1 MIPPAQE
8 VQDDPEK
15 VRHTLWADPRYP
27 GLPFVPVAPRFDS
40 GPFNCLSPPKNGF
53 PIQGSGSSWKLAPA
67 TVTLFQCLEDELRR
81 IEHALRSKL
90 ELERLSLP
98 PRTRPFPFPKTF
110 GYDRVHQTYCSVQ
123 SAVRKSRD
131 AFLALMG
138 MCSFLIT
145 FFQDNVPQ
153 HGVDIFRWESILQQA
168 KFSVDYIKAVKA
180 SELTNFRSDY
190 SRVGVFIQHFD
201 PHFQH
206 FVSLYIKYN
215 VPVWIHW
222 GNVNNG
228 APQHTGVLTR
238 FLPFDSEVS
247 AIRRAHT
254 NESRG
259 VATPN
264 MKNLDARAVEGT
276 VSVSVC
282 SDTLP
287 EPDKSSRQKRGE
299 LWHEFFSRMDAEK
312 INALKKENLKARQT
326 RINREH
332 AQKSQPLPGTNSS
345 ATFFEWE
352 EDVKTGFLLRKP
364 ISRNHARDVW
374 SGYSMNQRRFN
385 SVRNEWDLCS
395 KFSDA
400 DFSDC
405 ESDDS
410 TYPKGTNF
418 QRSLPHPTSTIPIP
432 SSTSS
437 PGDDIPMSEPGKTD
451 GDECA
456 PEVIEQAT
464 SGIPMSEPGETGGD
478 ERAPEVFEIE
488 QATSGIP
495 MSEPEET
502 SGDER
507 APEVFEIE
515 QVTSDIP
522 MSEPRET
529 GGDERAPEVSEIEQA
544 TSGIPMSEPGKT
556 GGDERAPEV
565 IETEQATSDIPMSEL
580 GETSGDERAPEVSET
595 KQATS
600 DIPMSEPGE
609 TGGDECAPK
618 VTSDVATEPGTRS
631 ASPPLSFTGRLV
643 EDIYEYYGFIG
654 SRDNGNVYEPT
665 LEWSAVRRI
674 LKDKSAEDKTWKTVQ
689 MVFGDPESSVDPRV
703 RIPLTY
709 FVAGL
714 LDPDTNPLAELTSL
728 WDLAVNSVSPLVAN
742 INPNFRLVVQ
752 SAPSCIYFIEPKD
765 TSNNDVRWQL
775 VLENPAAVL
784 VCFRQRKAFSIR
796 DVALFLLRQ
805 GMPFST
811 RLRRRVICSPRP
823 SYPQVGT
830 LGWRRQD
837 DKPTVNE
844 YRIYQDNLKAF
855 LAHTPRS
862 RAAYLKGALIARL
875 AMESSGAD
883 DERVLKGPSEEVLVR
898 GKRLDLVNEADWW
911 DDELSDM
918 DMDIICGVYE
928 SSTGK
933 FVISALVI
941 HLPNLLR
948 I

>member
-1 MIPPAQE
+1 
-8 VQDDPEK
+8 
-15 VRHTLWADPRYP
+15 
-27 GLPFVPVAPRFDS
+27 
-40 GPFNCLSPPKNGF
+40 
-53 PIQGSGSSWKLAPA
+53 
-67 TVTLFQCLEDELRR
+67 
-81 IEHALRSKL
+81 
-90 ELERLSLP
+90 
-98 PRTRPFPFPKTF
+98 
-110 GYDRVHQTYCSVQ
+110 
-123 SAVRKSRD
+123 
-131 AFLALMG
+131 MG

-478 ERAPEVFEIE
+478 ERAPEVF
-488 QATSGIP
+488 
-495 MSEPEET
+495 
-502 SGDER
+502 
-507 APEVFEIE
+507 
-515 QVTSDIP
+515 
-522 MSEPRET
+522 
-529 GGDERAPEVSEIEQA
+529 EIEQA